1 MAIAPLCTTVKICV
15 SNAAVA
21 IGSLNC
27 SESRTS
33 GRDLLH
39 MKFELCKT
47 LLFDICCLLCPI

>member
-15 SNAAVA
+15 SNAAAA

-39 MKFELCKT
+39 MRFELCKT
-47 LLFDICCLLCPI
+47 LLFDICCLL